1 MKEIITEKYIVRIHP
16 GKRTE
21 EERKEVLK
29 SASEKFYRGIQSC
42 PNHYDRICFDNR
54 Q

>member
-1 MKEIITEKYIVRIHP
+1 MKEIITEKYIVRIHD

-21 EERKEVLK
+21 EERREALK
-29 SASEKFYRGIQSC
+29 HAAERFYRAIQTDL
-42 PNHYDRICFDNR
+42 DRADRDCLAVK